1 MRSPFVVGA
10 AGAGVLALLA
20 EWPSLDAAARNPTL
34 ALIEGSAIIA
44 ATNGV
49 QTALIVAT
57 RGPPVLAFDNAA
69 LAGAPQTAVK
79 PLKRR
84 SSLQFR
90 VSGRSCHVSRFIA
103 ISIAPQSRASR
114 TQVV

>member
-1 MRSPFVVGA
+1 MAS
-10 AGAGVLALLA
+10 
-20 EWPSLDAAARNPTL
+20 SDAAARSPTL

-79 PLKRR
+79 PL
-84 SSLQFR
+84 
-90 VSGRSCHVSRFIA
+90 SGAQAYNFGS
-103 ISIAPQSRASR
+103 
-114 TQVV
+114 VVGAAM